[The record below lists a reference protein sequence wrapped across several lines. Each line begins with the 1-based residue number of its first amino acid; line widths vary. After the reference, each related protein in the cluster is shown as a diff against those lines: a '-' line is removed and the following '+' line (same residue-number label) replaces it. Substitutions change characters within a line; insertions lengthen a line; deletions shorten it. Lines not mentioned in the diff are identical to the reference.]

1 MARDANPRDSVRQ
14 ITWTFSQDRPRW
26 DNFPPMPTARF
37 SVHLE
42 FYHDTIFAVGGRSGK
57 RPVSAVES
65 LELKTNQWTSWMNIP
80 NPRVFSCIAMTS
92 GNLIITGGLG
102 VETKRGF
109 KRLKLVK
116 GQNLIIRNWTLNKS
130 DRHSQ
135 TAILF
140 LELLKWLI
148 LPKKHQE
155 RLRLPEFLDD

>member
-1 MARDANPRDSVRQ
+1 MRLESMIEINLKSITSERAFIVGGMARDANPRDSVRQ
-14 ITWTFSQDRPRW
+14 ITWTFSQERPRW

-80 NPRVFSCIAMTS
+80 NPRVFSCIAMTA

-109 KRLKLVK
+109 KRYSL
-116 GQNLIIRNWTLNKS
+116 
-130 DRHSQ
+130 
-135 TAILF
+135 
-140 LELLKWLI
+140 
-148 LPKKHQE
+148 
-155 RLRLPEFLDD
+155 

>member
-1 MARDANPRDSVRQ
+1 MIHIYVDLYCILKSITSERAFIVGGMARDANPRDSVRQ
-14 ITWTFSQDRPRW
+14 ITWTFSQERPRW

-109 KRLKLVK
+109 KR
-116 GQNLIIRNWTLNKS
+116 
-130 DRHSQ
+130 
-135 TAILF
+135 
-140 LELLKWLI
+140 
-148 LPKKHQE
+148 
-155 RLRLPEFLDD
+155 